1 MSELLLIF
9 SGKQMNYPLALHSE
23 KALAGFGGCE
33 SLLSPDMEGYILR
46 GKHFPG
52 TRGEVTPPPRI
63 RRVGVSV
70 SLCLYFLDTSV
81 SYEPAPEF

>member
-1 MSELLLIF
+1 
-9 SGKQMNYPLALHSE
+9 MNYPLALHSE

-52 TRGEVTPPPRI
+52 TRGEVTPPTPHQTCR
-63 RRVGVSV
+63 GVCLTL
-70 SLCLYFLDTSV
+70 SLFSGYLGFL
-81 SYEPAPEF
+81 